1 MVDIMDLIIPGF
13 VIAAVVSVIVV
24 ILSLRRIV
32 PTNEV
37 HVVRSGT
44 QTHCYGATDNSEGN
58 IYYEFPTWVPSLGV
72 SVTKFGTNVFDLDIP
87 DYEAYDKDRLPFVI
101 DVKSFF
107 RISSPVIASQRVYS
121 QAELEKQLLGIV
133 QGAARSIL
141 AKEDLNTIMG
151 ERNKYGEMFTKEVKD
166 QLVEWG
172 VSAVKNIELMDI
184 RDSQG
189 SNVIINIMAKKKSQI
204 EMESRQTVAEN
215 ARKANEAEILAKK
228 EIELKQQEAEQ
239 AVGLRKAEVSQQ
251 VGIAEEKAKQEVQEQ
266 AKITTEKEMAVK
278 RVQEV
283 QAAEIKKQASIIKA
297 EGDKNVVELNA
308 EADVAKSEGVKKVKV
323 LEAEAKKAE
332 IELRADADL
341 KAAKNEAQGIEAKG
355 KAQAA
360 AKELDEKAKVAG
372 DIELFDKVQSNPDY
386 QEFMINTKR
395 VEALMQVGIEQAKNL
410 GNAEIKI
417 YATAETVTG
426 GISKATNTFSPSNG
440 FNVSSLLDAFSSTE
454 VGEKIAK
461 TLGSVV
467 ESKTKKD

>member
-1 MVDIMDLIIPGF
+1 MMIMIDWMIVCPI
-13 VIAAVVSVIVV
+13 IAALVLVIIVV
-24 ILSLRRIV
+24 LSLRRIV

-37 HVVRSGT
+37 HVVRSGP
-44 QTHCYGATDNSEGN
+44 QTYCYGATENSKGN
-58 IYYEFPTWVPSLGV
+58 IYYEFPAWVPLLGV
-72 SVTKFGTNVFDLDIP
+72 SVTKFGINVFDLDIP
-87 DYEAYDKDRLPFVI
+87 NYEAYDKDRLPFVI

-107 RISSPVIASQRVYS
+107 RISSPVIASQRVSS
-121 QAELEKQLLGIV
+121 QTELEKQLLGIV

-151 ERNKYGEMFTKEVKD
+151 ERNKYGEMFTKEVTD

-184 RDSQG
+184 RDSHS
-189 SNVIINIMAKKKSQI
+189 SNVIVNIMAKKKSQI

-228 EIELKQQEAEQ
+228 EVDLKEQEAIQ
-239 AVGLRKAEVSQQ
+239 AVGLRKAEVSQK
-251 VGIAEEKAKQEVQEQ
+251 VGIAEEQSKQMVQEQ

-283 QAAEIKKQASIIKA
+283 QAAEIQKQASIVKA

-308 EADVAKSEGVKKVKV
+308 EASVAKSEGEKKVRV

-332 IELRADADL
+332 VELRADADL
-341 KAAKNEAQGIEAKG
+341 KAARNESLGIEAKG
-355 KAQAA
+355 RAQAT

-372 DIELFDKVQSNPDY
+372 DIELFDKVQSNPEY

-410 GNAEIKI
+410 GNADIKI
-417 YATAETVTG
+417 YATSETVNG
-426 GISKATNTFSPSNG
+426 GVSKAANTFSPSNG
-440 FNVSSLLDAFSSTE
+440 FNVSSLLDAFSSTD
-454 VGEKIAK
+454 VGKKISETIGNVLEKQN
-461 TLGSVV
+461 
-467 ESKTKKD
+467 KKD

>member
-1 MVDIMDLIIPGF
+1 MINWIMVCPIIAMF
-13 VIAAVVSVIVV
+13 LVIIVV
-24 ILSLRRIV
+24 LSLRRIV

-37 HVVRSGT
+37 HVVRSGP
-44 QTHCYGATDNSEGN
+44 QTYCYGATENSKGN
-58 IYYEFPTWVPSLGV
+58 IYYEFPAWVPFFGV
-72 SVTKFGTNVFDLDIP
+72 SVTKFGINVFDLDIP

-107 RISSPVIASQRVYS
+107 RISSPVMASQRVSS
-121 QAELEKQLLGIV
+121 QKELEKQLLGIV

-151 ERNKYGEMFTKEVKD
+151 ERNKYGEMFTKEVTD

-184 RDSQG
+184 RDSHG
-189 SNVIINIMAKKKSQI
+189 SNVIVNIMAKKKSQI

-215 ARKANEAEILAKK
+215 LRKANEAEILAKK
-228 EIELKQQEAEQ
+228 EVDLKEQEAIQ
-239 AVGLRKAEVSQQ
+239 AVGLRKAEVAQK
-251 VGIAEEKAKQEVQEQ
+251 VGIAEEQSKQKVQEQ

-278 RVQEV
+278 KVQEV
-283 QAAEIKKQASIIKA
+283 QAAEIQKQANIVKA

-308 EADVAKSEGVKKVKV
+308 EASVAQSEGEKKVRV
-323 LEAEAKKAE
+323 LEAEAKKTE
-332 IELRADADL
+332 VELKADADL
-341 KAAKNEAQGIEAKG
+341 KAAKNEALGIEAKG

-372 DIELFDKVQSNPDY
+372 DIELFDKVQSNSEY

-417 YATAETVTG
+417 YATSETVTEG
-426 GISKATNTFSPSNG
+426 VSKAANTFSPSNG
-440 FNVSSLLDAFSSTE
+440 FNVSSLLDAFSSTD
-454 VGEKIAK
+454 VGKKISE
-461 TLGSVV
+461 TIGNVV
-467 ESKTKKD
+467 EKQTKKD